1 MAIQHQGYSGVIAE
15 VDADR
20 QAAVVL
26 NSDMSKA
33 GYAVLATRNDEG
45 AFTDN
50 TYNKNPETD
59 ADFRL
64 RTAGETVEF
73 TESWAGA
80 ALNSAQWSSTVTTMT
95 TAVAGGYLSLNSG
108 SNAAV
113 NTVARVTSYRT
124 LAIRQPFPLA
134 IDIPIQVA
142 AASVGIPNTTWEIGL
157 FFATGVAAPTDGVF
171 LRMNASGALRLV
183 SRFNGSETESADIDY
198 NATPTGWSSAL
209 LPVNTDRH
217 VVIVMT
223 AHDVEL
229 WIDNVLVAELD
240 QPPGVPTFSQ
250 AQSLPISFR
259 IYNAAVVPSS
269 ATILKIGPITAST
282 VGMDNAPTF
291 AQIAALSGHGGYQG
305 QSGGTMGQTATF
317 TNSADPSAASL
328 SNTSASYATLGG
340 LWTFAAPAGAA
351 TDFALFGYQVP
362 AAAAGSHNKNL
373 LITGVRI
380 DSVNVGAAVATTA
393 TVLAWGI
400 AVGCTAA
407 SLATAEAAT
416 TKSPR
421 RLALG
426 MQAWVVGAAIG
437 TQGTPISMDFS
448 AAPLLA
454 EPGTY
459 VHIIVRVPVGTAT
472 ASQVIRGTVTIAS
485 HHA

>member
-1 MAIQHQGYSGVIAE
+1 MSIQHQGYSGVIAE

-73 TESWAGA
+73 TESWSGA
-80 ALNSAQWSSTVTTMT
+80 ALNSAQWSSTVTTMA

-157 FFATGVAAPTDGVF
+157 FFATGVSAPTDGVF

-183 SRFNGSETESADIDY
+183 SSFNGSETESADIDY
-198 NATPTGWSSAL
+198 SATPTGWSSAL

-217 VVIVMT
+217 VVIVRT

-229 WIDNVLVAELD
+229 WIDDVLVAKLD
-240 QPPGVPTFSQ
+240 LPPGVPTFSQ

-362 AAAAGSHNKNL
+362 TSYRFV
-373 LITGVRI
+373 ITGVSI
-380 DSVNVGAAVATTA
+380 SSCNTVAAVATTA
-393 TVLAWGI
+393 TALEWSLGVGST
-400 AVGCTAA
+400 AV
-407 SLATAEAAT
+407 SLATADATAASPT
-416 TKSPR
+416 SAPR
-421 RLALG
+421 RISLG
-426 MQAWVVGAAIG
+426 KQSFAIGAAAEACA
-437 TQGTPISMDFS
+437 TDVQRTFLSPIAVESGRF
-448 AAPLLA
+448 LHVILQ
-454 EPGTY
+454 
-459 VHIIVRVPVGTAT
+459 VPTGTAT
-472 ASQVIRGTVTIAS
+472 ATEIFRGTVTIDGYFEQ
-485 HHA
+485 